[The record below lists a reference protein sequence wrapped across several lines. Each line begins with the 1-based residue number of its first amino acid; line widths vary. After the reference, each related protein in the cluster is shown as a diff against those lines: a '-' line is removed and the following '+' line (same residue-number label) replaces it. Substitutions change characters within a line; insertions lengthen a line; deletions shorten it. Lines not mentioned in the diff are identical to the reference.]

1 MVADSGQGMAIMS
14 PPDVQYYLAT
24 RARQGFN
31 AIQWDIIVTGLCN
44 PDRTNYTTLD
54 GIAPFTGAKIKT
66 PNPAYFTRMDSFVQF
81 CAQNNLVAILNP
93 YETAAGLPE
102 LAGSGQFGLLYLR
115 RLSRRC
121 AINSLQM

>member
-54 GIAPFTGAKIKT
+54 GIAPFTGAK
-66 PNPAYFTRMDSFVQF
+66 
-81 CAQNNLVAILNP
+81 
-93 YETAAGLPE
+93 
-102 LAGSGQFGLLYLR
+102 
-115 RLSRRC
+115 SRRQTRPTLR
-121 AINSLQM
+121 ASIHLFSSVRKTT